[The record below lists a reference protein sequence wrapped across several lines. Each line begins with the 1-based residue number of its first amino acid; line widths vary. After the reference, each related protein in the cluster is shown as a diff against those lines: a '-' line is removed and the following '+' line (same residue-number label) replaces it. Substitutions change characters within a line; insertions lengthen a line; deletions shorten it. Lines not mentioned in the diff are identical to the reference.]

1 MHPALLAIV
10 LVGLIVF
17 FNRLNR
23 LPKAERARFIDRM
36 LPVIVTGMGLLFT
49 ARGLHPLLAVGG
61 VLLLLLPRLID
72 MRQPIKSLRS
82 LLAGFIPGLGG
93 GQGQTSNSSKG
104 YERDAGRTYQRYD
117 KRSDTGEMTITDAYK
132 ILGLSPDSSRKDI
145 IATHRKLIQKVHPDR
160 GGSTFLATQINQ
172 AKDLLM
178 THIQK

>member
-17 FNRLNR
+17 FNRLRR
-23 LPKAERARFIDRM
+23 LPKAERARFTDRM

-49 ARGLHPLLAVGG
+49 ARGLHPLLAVSG

-72 MRQPIKSLRS
+72 MRQPVKSLQS

-93 GQGQTSNSSKG
+93 RQGQTSNSEG
-104 YERDAGRTYQRYD
+104 YERHAGRTHQRYG
-117 KRSDTGEMTITDAYK
+117 KRSDTGDMTIADAYK

-178 THIQK
+178 THVRK